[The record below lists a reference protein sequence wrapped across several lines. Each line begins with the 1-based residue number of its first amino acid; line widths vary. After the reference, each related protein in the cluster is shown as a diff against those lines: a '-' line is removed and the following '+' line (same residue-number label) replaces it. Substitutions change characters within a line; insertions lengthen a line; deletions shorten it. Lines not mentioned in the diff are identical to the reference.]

1 MSLDS
6 KQIAEMAPEFFSGAI
21 VDAEAAEATCRR
33 LEGAMARLLAVV
45 EKETELVRLGKLD
58 EAGSLQPEKAKLV
71 SVYMRGMTYVRDQT
85 ISLGNRA
92 PVAVE
97 RLKRQHQEFQ
107 PVLRINL
114 AVLATAREVADG
126 LLRKVAEGAGSA
138 RKPLTYGPGG
148 QGPRTSELA
157 DGIAVNRAL

>member
-1 MSLDS
+1 MSLDT
-6 KQIAEMAPEFFSGAI
+6 KKLAEMAPEFFSGAI
-21 VDAEAAEATCRR
+21 VDSAAAEATCRR
-33 LEGAMARLLAVV
+33 LEDAMSRLLSVI
-45 EKETELVRLGKLD
+45 ETETDLVRLGKLD
-58 EAGSLQPEKAKLV
+58 EAGTLQPEKAKLV

-85 ISLGNRA
+85 ISLGNLA
-92 PVAVE
+92 PEAVD
-97 RLKRQHQEFQ
+97 RLKRRHQEFQ

-138 RKPLTYGPGG
+138 RAPRTYGPAG
-148 QGPRTSELA
+148 QSPRSSELA